1 MAIGSGG
8 ENKDKD
14 KDRDKAKRDG
24 NAPGVPV
31 SACPD
36 SAQTRARTR
45 RHGAPVSRGA
55 APGPARDGPTGCRTI
70 TGNGS
75 ILRMYSGQK
84 RGSEVPARGRARRAR
99 NSAS

>member
-31 SACPD
+31 SAYPD
-36 SAQTRARTR
+36 SAQTR

-55 APGPARDGPTGCRTI
+55 APGPARDSPTGCRTI